1 MLPSLQNKTNSPGLN
16 EEHIKTIEE
25 NERDH
30 ILLALKKCKGKIW
43 GQGGAAEL
51 LGIPPTTLQS
61 KVKKL
66 GIKKEFS

>member
-1 MLPSLQNKTNSPGLN
+1 MQTGNNIHCGSCCLLKHDAFSL
-16 EEHIKTIEE
+16 
-25 NERDH
+25 
-30 ILLALKKCKGKIW
+30 IW
-43 GQGGAAEL
+43 GQGGAAEM